1 MWVMV
6 GGLMLV
12 HHQTRMKWAVVVVGL
27 TIEATIHV
35 GGVVAS
41 VGASWRPH
49 HHHQGGGAQHPR
61 RRRRAGHAHAPR
73 NSTRPSLSVYFPLP
87 CS

>member
-1 MWVMV
+1 MV

-49 HHHQGGGAQHPR
+49 HHHQGGGAQHHR
-61 RRRRAGHAHAPR
+61 RWHGAA
-73 NSTRPSLSVYFPLP
+73 TRHDILIHGKPLVTVVRVNLP
-87 CS
+87 KNTP